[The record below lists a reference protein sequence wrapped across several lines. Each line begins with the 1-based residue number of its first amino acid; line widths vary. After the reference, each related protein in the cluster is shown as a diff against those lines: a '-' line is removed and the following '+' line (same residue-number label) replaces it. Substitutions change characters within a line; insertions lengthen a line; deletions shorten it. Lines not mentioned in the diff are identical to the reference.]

1 MPASSSPPAQ
11 DLGSVSLAIL
21 SPLLPLALLQY
32 NCWSRGL
39 SLLKKPRPRLA
50 RADERERQR
59 RVGPVPPREGGPRLR
74 AAVSGPAVSPP
85 ASRPPQNRWPRGRE
99 DTGPCDVRPRQTAT
113 SQEEGSNA
121 HPAPGQDDCPAL
133 VPGLKLSQDGRGAEG
148 LWLPRPWPWPCALP
162 GLVGTGSPAACLSVW
177 AETPGRRLQN
187 PRRREERAA
196 SRIVRGEL
204 GSPPPER
211 AHGPQPRSLPEP
223 RGLAGSPSEC
233 GMAQKRG
240 LGLRCESGV
249 WCQPWELWG
258 RTNLSER
265 QPRL

>member
-1 MPASSSPPAQ
+1 M
-11 DLGSVSLAIL
+11 
-21 SPLLPLALLQY
+21 
-32 NCWSRGL
+32 
-39 SLLKKPRPRLA
+39 
-50 RADERERQR
+50 
-59 RVGPVPPREGGPRLR
+59 PPREGGPRLR
-74 AAVSGPAVSPP
+74 AAVSGPAVSSP

-204 GSPPPER
+204 GSPPPTCTRPPATEFAR
-211 AHGPQPRSLPEP
+211 TQRFGR
-223 RGLAGSPSEC
+223 
-233 GMAQKRG
+233 
-240 LGLRCESGV
+240 ES
-249 WCQPWELWG
+249 Q
-258 RTNLSER
+258 
-265 QPRL
+265 